1 MELKTGDYV
10 KILKNGSFLKSYKLK
25 ICTEI

>member
-1 MELKTGDYV
+1 MELKTGDYI
-10 KILKNGSFLKSYKLK
+10 KILKMVSFLKSYKLK